1 MPVAAITTAVSA
13 GSSIAGGILGSNA
26 ANKASQEAQA
36 AAQQGNQLIS
46 NQMSANSGYLSP
58 FIQGGQGDFSALN
71 ALLGIGGNQA
81 QQQAAFQNY
90 LNSTNYKF
98 MLDQGLNGIEYAN
111 APAFSSS
118 ATAKALNN
126 YAQGMAGNALG
137 GYENMLMGGA
147 GLGENAGSNLANIN
161 TGASEQQSA
170 NLLAA
175 AGVQGSA
182 GLASANALTN
192 ALHGV
197 TSSVSSFMGGGGAG
211 GLSSLFGSG
220 AQGALGAA
228 TGGTYGLSTFT
239 PQQLGADSSSAL
251 SGFNWG

>member
-1 MPVAAITTAVSA
+1 MPVGAMAAVSGA
-13 GSSIAGGILGSNA
+13 SSIAGGLLGSHA
-26 ANKASQEAQA
+26 ANKAGAEAQA
-36 AAQQGNQLIS
+36 AAQQGNQLIG

-71 ALLGIGGNQA
+71 ALLGVGVNPA

-137 GYENMLMGGA
+137 GYEQLLMGGA
-147 GLGENAGSNLANIN
+147 GLGETAGSNLAGIN
-161 TGASEQQSA
+161 TGATEQQSA

-182 GLASANALTN
+182 GMASANALTN
-192 ALHGV
+192 ALHGI
-197 TSSVSSFMGGGGAG
+197 TSGVSSFSPSS
-211 GLSSLFGSG
+211 LSGLFGSG
-220 AQGALGAA
+220 GQGALGAS
-228 TGGTYGLSTFT
+228 TGGTYGLSNYT

-251 SGFNWG
+251 SGFNWGG